1 MATYRCPGCGAPYN
15 GKKCRACYYETFT
28 NEASC
33 EVHSHAGPY
42 VSVELD
48 EKPPKKS
55 FRFQSSDSRRNRQQ
69 KKKPIT
75 PVRILKW
82 VMSLLLTFNF
92 LIPLAVGLVVELA
105 DSFDDS
111 IAPAMERI
119 AIPEEAVVLYENSDG
134 LTVYAHWQG
143 QQMQSEI
150 PIYIQNDTGYDLVV
164 TVQDVIL
171 ADFLMN
177 DASLYC
183 EVRDGSTSMDT
194 LYMTAEEWDWA
205 DGDSAKTLQFSLN
218 AWDEDTYETRYES
231 GPLTLYA
238 QPTGV
243 QDPMHIPEAGLMYL
257 ENGIAVTC
265 LGYEADAYDPDAVSE
280 GVLQFHVENTT
291 DRFIQLWTPVV
302 TLNGEE
308 TDLSLWCQLP
318 PYTRTVSTMYLFDLE
333 ELGPLTED
341 ALADIQLIFE
351 ITDAND
357 IGFAQKSELLS
368 LKLP

>member
-1 MATYRCPGCGAPYN
+1 MATYRCPGCGGPYN
-15 GKKCRACYYETFT
+15 GKKCRSCYYETFT
-28 NEASC
+28 DEASC
-33 EVHSHAGPY
+33 EVHSHAGAH
-42 VSVELD
+42 VSVDLD
-48 EKPPKKS
+48 EKPAKIRP
-55 FRFQSSDSRRNRQQ
+55 RSDDARRYRQPE
-69 KKKPIT
+69 KRPVSPI
-75 PVRILKW
+75 RILKW
-82 VMSLLLTFNF
+82 VVSLLVTFNF
-92 LIPLAVGLVVELA
+92 LIPLAVGLVMELA
-105 DSFDDS
+105 DSFDNS
-111 IAPAMERI
+111 MAPAMEPV
-119 AIPEEAVVLYENSDG
+119 AIPEESAVLYANSDG
-134 LTVYAHWQG
+134 LTVYAHWRG

-150 PIYIQNDTGYDLVV
+150 PIYVQNDTGYDLVV
-164 TVQDVIL
+164 SVQDVIL
-171 ADFLMN
+171 EDFLMN

-183 EVRDGSTSMDT
+183 EARDGSISMDT

-205 DGDSAKTLQFSLN
+205 DGDNAKTLQFTLI

-231 GPLTLYA
+231 GALTLYA
-238 QPTGV
+238 QPIGV
-243 QDPMHIPEAGLMYL
+243 QDPMHVPEAGLMYL

-265 LGYEADAYDPDAVSE
+265 LGYEADAYFPEEVSE
-280 GVLQFHVENTT
+280 GILQFHVENTT
-291 DRFIQLWTPVV
+291 DRTIQLWTPVV

-357 IGFAQKSELLS
+357 VGFALKSDLLS